1 MSKNNI
7 KIQNISNAFVRI
19 EYKEYVILCD
29 PWLTNRI
36 YDNSWMVYPPVYDV
50 DQAINGVTHVFI
62 SHIHKDHCDYNLM
75 KNFPKTT
82 AFYIPNIFPNDKI
95 KKQLESLGFSNINM
109 LPVAEDV
116 SIVEDVR
123 FNIIPPMNTYGHETE
138 EMSKSNVNGVPID
151 CGLLLSTDNYKL
163 CILSDDSPYYFE
175 DMEETVNSLK
185 NCDLLMM
192 PYNGYAADYPLNFIN
207 FSKAKRAELSHQHSH
222 NRLILQSK
230 FIDKIK
236 PKNILLYS
244 SDFALAG
251 PSAKDFCSIHPE
263 EWLDKSKT
271 CKIYESHTG
280 VNTHYLHVGDHMYID
295 GELSIIRS
303 DIKHPSLL
311 EFSNH
316 MYSPIPNT
324 RYLFKPIEDVKSL
337 ESMIQASAIHAF
349 EKMELLNIKSKSSLL
364 IEVTDIKKRY
374 HVDFVN
380 KKLTLAYIDS
390 PLKLY
395 IESNYLN
402 ALLNFGTHWNDAQIS
417 HNLYW
422 AQENKYDPTF
432 DTLINFFHKKITAKP
447 PTRL

>member
-1 MSKNNI
+1 MKKNNL

-62 SHIHKDHCDYNLM
+62 SHIHKDHCDYNLI
-75 KNFPKTT
+75 KNFPKMTE
-82 AFYIPNIFPNDKI
+82 FFIPNIFPNDKI
-95 KKQLESLGFSNINM
+95 KKQLEFLGFNKIRMIDVDADIS
-109 LPVAEDV
+109 VTED
-116 SIVEDVR
+116 IR
-123 FNIIPPMNTYGHETE
+123 FQVIPPMNTYGHETE
-138 EMSKSNVNGVPID
+138 EMANANVNGVPID
-151 CGLLLSTDNYKL
+151 CGLLLTTERHKL
-163 CILSDDSPYYFE
+163 CILSDDSPYYFDKIE
-175 DMEETVNSLK
+175 KTLESLK
-185 NCDLLMM
+185 KSDLLMI

-207 FSKAKRAELSHQHSH
+207 FSKAKRKELSHMHSH
-222 NRLILQSK
+222 NRLVLQSK
-230 FIDKIK
+230 FIEKIK

-251 PSAKDFCSIHPE
+251 PSAKDFASIHPE
-263 EWLDKSKT
+263 EWLDKTKT
-271 CKIYESHTG
+271 CKIYESNTG
-280 VNTHYLHVGDHMYID
+280 INSHYLHVGDTMLLD
-295 GELSIIRS
+295 DELNIKRS
-303 DIKHPSLL
+303 DNTHPSLID
-311 EFSNH
+311 FSDH
-316 MYSPIPNT
+316 MYSKIPNT
-324 RYLFKPIEDVKSL
+324 RYLFKPISDIKSL
-337 ESMIQASAIHAF
+337 ESLIQESTNHAF
-349 EKMELLNIKSKSSLL
+349 QKMETLNIQSKSSLL
-364 IEVTDIKKRY
+364 IEVTDINKRY

-380 KKLTLAYIDS
+380 KTLSLSHIDS

-402 ALLNFGTHWNDAQIS
+402 ALLNFHTHWNDAQIS

-432 DTLINFFHKKITAKP
+432 DTVINFFHKKITAKP

>member
-62 SHIHKDHCDYNLM
+62 SHIHKDHCDYNLI
-75 KNFPKTT
+75 KHFPKTT

-109 LPVAEDV
+109 LPIAKDTP
-116 SIVEDVR
+116 IVEDIR
-123 FNIIPPMNTYGHETE
+123 FNVIPPMNTYGHETE
-138 EMSKSNVNGVPID
+138 EMSKSDINGVPID
-151 CGLLLSTDNYKL
+151 CGLLLSTDDYKL

-175 DMEETVNSLK
+175 HIEETVNALK
-185 NCDLLMM
+185 NSDLLMM

-207 FSKAKRAELSHQHSH
+207 FSKEKRTELSHQHSH

-230 FIDKIK
+230 FVDKIK

-280 VNTHYLHVGDHMYID
+280 INTHYLHVGDHMNID
-295 GELSIIRS
+295 RELNIIRS
-303 DIKHPSLL
+303 DISHPSLF

-337 ESMIQASAIHAF
+337 EGMIQASATHAF
-349 EKMELLNIKSKSSLL
+349 EKMDFLNIQSKSSLL

-374 HVDFVN
+374 HIDFEN
-380 KKLTLAYIDS
+380 KRLTLAYIDS

-432 DTLINFFHKKITAKP
+432 DTVINFFHKKITAKP